1 MTKFFPPF
9 TPTRWAL
16 ARWCAIC
23 TLFAIP
29 ISTAAVNLL
38 APTMVLIMLTCRQF
52 WVSVGEIRHNR
63 VAVAA
68 SVLFLLLCIS
78 LLWDVAPIGESISIL
93 AKYRK
98 LMYFPFLLILFN
110 ESAWRRLAIGALYIS
125 LTFVLILSCTNW
137 LGLTHIGPLY
147 APDPIRA
154 SWVFK
159 HHITQGLFTALLA
172 YMALTLAWGRH
183 CGEKLNVS
191 LGVRVSSA
199 AITVLALASI
209 FVMQEGRTGQV
220 VLPPLLILWSWQAF
234 LQGQRLRFGK
244 AILVLG
250 VAAVVGG
257 LAVTYVAHNK
267 MSRLAEVGSEIHDY
281 EKRDEPTS
289 VGLRFEFYRRS
300 LSLISQRPMLGAGVG
315 SVGALFR
322 EQASGQQG
330 ARGMESS
337 NPHNEYFTIA
347 DQLGIVGLVAFLVLM
362 WQIWRQS
369 CNLRNLEGAFSAGYA
384 VAFGIACLANSLLLD
399 FPEGH
404 MLVFLCGIL
413 LAPSRPVGPLCRDL
427 IEERDG
433 AMRSIVVGTPRCR
446 S

>member
-1 MTKFFPPF
+1 MTTLFPPF
-9 TPTRWAL
+9 TPTRWAF

-29 ISTAAVNLL
+29 ISTAAVNIL
-38 APTMVLIMLTCRQF
+38 APTMVLIMLTCQQF
-52 WVSVGEIRHNR
+52 WTSVGAIRHNR

-68 SVLFLLLCIS
+68 SALFLLLCIS

-110 ESAWRRLAIGALYIS
+110 EPAWRRLAIVALYIS
-125 LTFVLILSCTNW
+125 LTFVLILSCSNW
-137 LGLTHIGPLY
+137 LGLTQIGPLY
-147 APDPIRA
+147 APDPMRS

-183 CGEKLNVS
+183 SGKKLNVS

-199 AITVLALASI
+199 AITVLALASLL
-209 FVMQEGRTGQV
+209 VMQEGRTGQV
-220 VLPPLLILWSWQAF
+220 VLPPLLMLWSWQAI
-234 LQGQRLRFGK
+234 LRGQRLQFGN

-250 VAAVVGG
+250 LAAVVGG
-257 LAVTYVAHNK
+257 LAVAYVAHDK
-267 MSRLAEVGSEIHDY
+267 TSRLAEVGNEIRDY
-281 EKRDEPTS
+281 EKHNEPTS
-289 VGLRFEFYRRS
+289 AGLRLEFYRRS
-300 LSLISQRPMLGAGVG
+300 LFMISQRPIFGAGVG

-330 ARGMESS
+330 AQGMQSS
-337 NPHNEYFTIA
+337 NPHSEYFMIT
-347 DQLGIVGLVAFLVLM
+347 DQLGIAGLAIFLVLI

-369 CNLRNLEGAFSAGYA
+369 CDLRNLEGAFSAGYA

-413 LAPSRPVGPLCRDL
+413 LAPTRIVEPPCVNR
-427 IEERDG
+427 IEEKDG
-433 AMRSIVVGTPRCR
+433 ATRSSVVGTPLCR
-446 S
+446 P